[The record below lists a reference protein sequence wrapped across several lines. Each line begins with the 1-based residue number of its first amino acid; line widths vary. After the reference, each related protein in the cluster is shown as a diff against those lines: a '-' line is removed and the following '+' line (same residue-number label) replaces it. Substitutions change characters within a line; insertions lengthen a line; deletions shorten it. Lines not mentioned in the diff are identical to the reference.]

1 MTAKRIL
8 IVDDDRE
15 TCRLIAELVGGPGRT
30 LEDAT
35 SPREALD
42 RIREQ
47 RFDLVISDINLNAA
61 ESGLDILKAVKAH
74 HPTAQVVLISAFGTL
89 DTAIAAVR
97 AGAFDYISK
106 PFNIGEVKATVE
118 RALSRSAEP
127 LSTPVAETAP
137 PAGII
142 GRSAGML
149 TVYKQIAYAADSW
162 APVLIT
168 GESGTGKEL
177 IARAIH
183 RHSRRASRPFVAVNC
198 GALVETLLES
208 ELFGHVRGSFTG
220 AVTDHKGVFEQ
231 AHGGSVFL
239 DEIGDTTPALQVKLL
254 RVLQE
259 AEVRPVGTTRTVHV
273 EARVIAATNVDL
285 DRAVAE
291 HRFRQDLY
299 YRLSVIVIHLPP
311 LRERRGDI
319 PLLIDQFL
327 RASSVRSG
335 RTAAISPAAV
345 NALVNYEWPGNVREL
360 ENTIERLV
368 VFSRGEIDV
377 GDLPAAVIAAPTL
390 REQLFEG
397 LPTLDELER
406 RYLLHVLQE
415 VGGNRSR
422 AAETLG
428 IDRRTLYRMAERFG
442 IDLKEDAA
450 ASGSVVRES

>member
-35 SPREALD
+35 SPRQALD
-42 RIREQ
+42 RIRDQ
-47 RFDLVISDINLNAA
+47 HFDLVISDINLNAA
-61 ESGLDILKAVKAH
+61 ESGIDILKAVKAH

-118 RALSRSAEP
+118 RALNRSAEP
-127 LSTPVAETAP
+127 PSAPIAETAP

-208 ELFGHVRGSFTG
+208 ELFGHMRGSFTG

-259 AEVRPVGTTRTVHV
+259 AEVRPVGSTRTVRV
-273 EARVIAATNVDL
+273 DARVIAATNVDL

-291 HRFRQDLY
+291 HRFRQDLF

-319 PLLIDQFL
+319 PLLIEQFL
-327 RASSVRSG
+327 RGSSVRSG
-335 RTAAISPAAV
+335 RTVAISPGAV

-377 GDLPAAVIAAPTL
+377 GDLPPAVIAAPTL
-390 REQLFEG
+390 REQLFDG

-442 IDLKEDAA
+442 IDLKDEA

>member
-1 MTAKRIL
+1 MTGKRIL
-8 IVDDDRE
+8 IVDDDRD
-15 TCRLIAELVGGPGRT
+15 TCRLIAELIGGPGRT

-35 SPREALD
+35 SPRQALD

-47 RFDLVISDINLNAA
+47 PFDLVISDINLNAP

-74 HPTAQVVLISAFGTL
+74 NPAAQVLLISAFGTL

-118 RALSRSAEP
+118 RALAKSAEP
-127 LSTPVAETAP
+127 PAPPTSEGAP

-149 TVYKQIAYAADSW
+149 TVYKQIAYAADAW

-259 AEVRPVGTTRTVHV
+259 GEVRPVGSTRTVHV
-273 EARVIAATNVDL
+273 DARIIAATNVDL

-291 HRFRQDLY
+291 HRFRQDLF
-299 YRLSVIVIHLPP
+299 YRLSVIMIQMPP

-319 PLLIDQFL
+319 PLLIEQFL
-327 RASSVRSG
+327 HASSVRSG
-335 RTAAISPAAV
+335 RMVTISSGAV
-345 NALVNYEWPGNVREL
+345 TALVNYDWPGNVREL

-377 GDLPAAVIAAPTL
+377 GDLPPAVTAAPTL
-390 REQLFEG
+390 REQLFDG
-397 LPTLDELER
+397 LPTLDEIER
-406 RYLLHVLQE
+406 RYLLHVLQS
-415 VGGNRSR
+415 VSGNRSR

-442 IDLKEDAA
+442 IDLKDDSQIA
-450 ASGSVVRES
+450 

>member
-35 SPREALD
+35 SPRQALD
-42 RIREQ
+42 LIRDQ
-47 RFDLVISDINLNAA
+47 PFDLVISDINLNSS
-61 ESGLDILKAVKAH
+61 ESGLDILKAVKSHNPA
-74 HPTAQVVLISAFGTL
+74 AQVLLISAFGTL

-127 LSTPVAETAP
+127 LPMPAEDAP

-220 AVTDHKGVFEQ
+220 AINDHKGVFEQ

-259 AEVRPVGTTRTVHV
+259 GEVRPVGSTRTVRV
-273 EARVIAATNVDL
+273 DARVIAATNVDL

-291 HRFRQDLY
+291 HRFRQDLF
-299 YRLSVIVIHLPP
+299 YRLSVIVIQLPP
-311 LRERRGDI
+311 LRDRRGDI

-335 RTAAISPAAV
+335 RMVTISPAAV

-377 GDLPAAVIAAPTL
+377 GDLPRGVVAAPTL

-406 RYLLHVLQE
+406 RYLLHVLHA

-442 IDLKEDAA
+442 IDLKEETAIPSSA
-450 ASGSVVRES
+450 GRAE

>member
-35 SPREALD
+35 TPRQALD
-42 RIREQ
+42 RIRDQ

-74 HPTAQVVLISAFGTL
+74 QPPAQVVLISAFGTL

-118 RALSRSAEP
+118 RALNRSAEP
-127 LSTPVAETAP
+127 PATPVAETTH

-149 TVYKQIAYAADSW
+149 TVYKQIAYAA
-162 APVLIT
+162 
-168 GESGTGKEL
+168 GKEL

-183 RHSRRASRPFVAVNC
+183 RNSRRASRPFVAVNC

-220 AVTDHKGVFEQ
+220 AVSDHKGVFEQ

-259 AEVRPVGTTRTVHV
+259 AEVRPVGSTRTVRV
-273 EARVIAATNVDL
+273 DARVIAATNVDL

-311 LRERRGDI
+311 LRDRRGDI

-335 RTAAISPAAV
+335 RTVAISPGAV

-377 GDLPAAVIAAPTL
+377 GDLPPAVIAAPTL
-390 REQLFEG
+390 REQLFDG

-428 IDRRTLYRMAERFG
+428 IDRRTLYRMADRFG
-442 IDLKEDAA
+442 IDLKEDAGA
-450 ASGSVVRES
+450 GSVVRDS